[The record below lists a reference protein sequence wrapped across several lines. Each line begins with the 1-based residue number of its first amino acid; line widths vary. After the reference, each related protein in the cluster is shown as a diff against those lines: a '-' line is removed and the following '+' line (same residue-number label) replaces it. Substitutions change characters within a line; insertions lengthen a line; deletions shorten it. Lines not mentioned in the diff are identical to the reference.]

1 MMSFY
6 KRARFSVI
14 FSNTIASP
22 EAAAASEEHE
32 HPQYV
37 DQDSGSFDMVNDSN
51 GGLKPSGFSIKYQN
65 SKWNLLVK

>member
-1 MMSFY
+1 LATGRSSFE
-6 KRARFSVI
+6 FSQKNRV
-14 FSNTIASP
+14 A
-22 EAAAASEEHE
+22 AAAASEEQE
-32 HPQYV
+32 QTQYV

>member
-1 MMSFY
+1 LATGRSSFE
-6 KRARFSVI
+6 FSQKNRV
-14 FSNTIASP
+14 A
-22 EAAAASEEHE
+22 AAAASEEQE
-32 HPQYV
+32 QPQYV